1 MGEQVLVLG
10 PGWSTSELAALSRTG
25 AGIVQAEAEIKGLG
39 EVKYLRDPTLFA
51 AVVVSPLSAHYS
63 LPLKA
68 ATQAASK
75 PSRFWPMLGYR
86 PNTIDKDDIFQRIQ
100 AANEPSAREMLVRLS
115 TAIHSNDSSALE
127 QLSSDTDPWVRA
139 RALSRVNNIELI
151 WSKTG

>member
-1 MGEQVLVLG
+1 
-10 PGWSTSELAALSRTG
+10 
-25 AGIVQAEAEIKGLG
+25 
-39 EVKYLRDPTLFA
+39 
-51 AVVVSPLSAHYS
+51 
-63 LPLKA
+63 
-68 ATQAASK
+68 
-75 PSRFWPMLGYR
+75 MLGYR

-151 WSKTG
+151 WSKRMTTRAW